1 MNASSPST
9 SSTVPATRDCCG
21 SDCCGGESPA
31 VSASTAAPTPSAPLP
46 VEGGI
51 RTQVREKYGAIASG
65 VSVGCC
71 SVPCGCNGGDAESA
85 ALAVGYTAEQAAAVP
100 DGANLGLGCGNPVA
114 LASIRPGDVVLDLGS
129 GAGIDCFLAA
139 RETGPTGRV
148 IGVDM
153 TPAMI
158 ERARAHGAAHPN
170 VEFRLGEI
178 EHLPVADASV
188 DLVISNCVV
197 NLSPHKLQVFREAL
211 RVLKPGGRMMVSDLV
226 LTRALDPEQQRSV
239 DLYVGCVAGAAI
251 KRDYLELMHEAGFSS
266 VEIVKEHRYAVGD
279 VLPPDSPERA
289 AFEAVVSV
297 TVQATKR

>member
-1 MNASSPST
+1 
-9 SSTVPATRDCCG
+9 
-21 SDCCGGESPA
+21 
-31 VSASTAAPTPSAPLP
+31 
-46 VEGGI
+46 
-51 RTQVREKYGAIASG
+51 VREKYGAIASG

-158 ERARAHGAAHPN
+158 ERARAHGPAHPN

-251 KRDYLELMHEAGFSS
+251 KRDYLELMREAGFSS